1 MVQLMEQTYHTG
13 NQRDFPPVDHAMINA
28 LIDMSRGMQHLKAQN
43 EVLIDKI
50 TKLTEENQLLRVE
63 FANFKQESENK
74 MQSLEIE
81 LQNSKR
87 ANEDLLK
94 ALNNTT
100 EELTKVVDEA
110 KETQKKVD
118 DLKDN
123 ISKRGSI
130 LVSYKTVMCKLIRL
144 CPWQKCMTNRR

>member
-1 MVQLMEQTYHTG
+1 
-13 NQRDFPPVDHAMINA
+13 
-28 LIDMSRGMQHLKAQN
+28 MQHLKAQN

-100 EELTKVVDEA
+100 EELTKVVDKA